1 MRMSEEFFDVVDDR
15 DVVVGRLPRS
25 EVHRR
30 QLNHRAVHVLVFN
43 DRGELFLQQRSLRKD
58 CSPGLWDSSASGHV
72 TSGDDYD
79 ETAPREV
86 EEELGVTLAE
96 APVRI
101 FKLDACPE
109 TAAEFCWIYRAR
121 HEGPFRFQESEVR
134 GGAWFTTEAIDEW
147 LERRPQ
153 DFAGAFIALWRRYR
167 SS

>member
-1 MRMSEEFFDVVDDR
+1 MSEEYFDVVDDR

-30 QLNHRAVHVLVFN
+30 KLNHRAVHVLVFN
-43 DRGELFLQQRSLRKD
+43 HRGELFLQQRSLRKD

-86 EEELGVTLAE
+86 EEELGAKLAE

-109 TAAEFCWIYRAR
+109 TAEEFCWIYRAA
-121 HEGPFRFQESEVR
+121 HEGPFHFQESEVR
-134 GGAWFTTEAIDEW
+134 GGAWFMPEAIDEW
-147 LERRPQ
+147 IGRRPQ
-153 DFAGAFIALWRRYR
+153 DFAGAFIALWRHYR
-167 SS
+167 SK